1 MSWKMNWK
9 ANYSLQAV
17 RGDVFGALTA
27 AVVALPLSLA
37 FGVASGLGA
46 IAGLYGA
53 VAVGFFAAVFGGT
66 KTMISGPSA
75 PLSVAMSVVVANH
88 AESLTEALTIAMLAG
103 LVQVVLGLLKVGSFV
118 AYTPHPVIS
127 GFMTA
132 VGVIIILVQ
141 AIPFMGSPVVLGGPI
156 DSVSAL
162 PDALSRLDPSAF
174 VLAVITIAVISTW
187 PDRLKK
193 FLPPSVAAL
202 IVGTLLGVLW
212 LRDAPTIGEVPT
224 GLPDFAM
231 PEVSVQVLTS
241 ALQPALTI
249 ALIGSIN
256 SLLTALIADSMTR
269 ENHDPNREL
278 IGVGLGNV
286 FVSLF
291 GGLIGAGATSVTVA
305 NVRAGGRSRIA
316 GVLCAT
322 IILALLLGLG
332 RYVGSIPHAVLAG
345 ILCRIGFDIIDWR
358 YITRIRRI
366 PREHYTVMAMTL
378 GLAVVFD
385 LVTAVVI
392 GLIASAMAGARQS
405 ERLELGSV
413 ISTPLLDMTFLGAS
427 PAAGTEPPEAPEEP
441 DSSAQGSDRS
451 TNELDESDPLDAM
464 LNALDEPDPL
474 DNMLNALD
482 DSDPLDAMLNAL
494 DESDGIDMFSA
505 RTGLLRLRGSFTVA
519 SSKRLVTTIGHDIAE
534 HEVVIF
540 DFSETVHMDDSAA
553 LVVEQL
559 IDVAQEQNTECIVMG
574 VQLMPDTSLQALDV
588 LREVPEDHMVETL
601 DDAREVARQL
611 LARSP

>member
-1 MSWKMNWK
+1 MNWK

-162 PDALSRLDPSAF
+162 PDALSHIDPSAF
-174 VLAVITIAVISTW
+174 ALAVITIAVISTW

-212 LRDAPTIGEVPT
+212 LGDAPTIGEVPT

-231 PEVSVQVLTS
+231 PEISVDVLTS

-378 GLAVVFD
+378 GLAVVSD

-441 DSSAQGSDRS
+441 ASSAEGSDQS
-451 TNELDESDPLDAM
+451 TNEPDEIDMLDALDESDPLDAMLDALDESDPLDAM
-464 LNALDEPDPL
+464 LNALDE
-474 DNMLNALD
+474 
-482 DSDPLDAMLNAL
+482 
-494 DESDGIDMFSA
+494 SDGMDMFSA
-505 RTGLLRLRGSFTVA
+505 RTGLLKLRGSFTVA
-519 SSKRLVTTIGHDIAE
+519 SSKRLVTTIGHDVAE

-588 LREVPEDHMVETL
+588 LRKVPEHHMVETL

-611 LARSP
+611 LARIP